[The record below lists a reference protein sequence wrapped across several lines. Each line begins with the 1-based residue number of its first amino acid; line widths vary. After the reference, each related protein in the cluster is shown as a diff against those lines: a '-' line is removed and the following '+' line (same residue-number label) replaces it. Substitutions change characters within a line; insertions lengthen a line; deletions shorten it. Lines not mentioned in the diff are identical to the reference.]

1 MGSSQEDGMSSSEEA
16 AAAIKAAKK
25 LLRKSSSSSMKL
37 KQLVKEVVAKVDG
50 QDDDAKSVKKWIKKS
65 DKFEVSE
72 CGKYVSLA
80 GSGGKVEDDSKKE
93 DKKKKRKRGAGEE
106 GKGEDGDGKK
116 PAKGKK
122 DRKAKEVDATDAAD
136 AQSNTLVID
145 TPYIADLDG
154 PGAIHSA
161 LDFDKS
167 RSDSITSGTG
177 GDSKA
182 DDGDEDPG
190 KGLTTLCLF
199 YQYVEPLWDL
209 ATYHTA
215 KAFVEEAGQKHGI
228 TGRMRVAREG
238 LNCTLTG
245 SYHGIRAWCRELR
258 TFGDRDEFKKTE
270 FKITDHLPRGQL
282 FPKLNAFEVME
293 IVNYGLGG
301 SKAPP
306 IGKTGVH
313 LQPEDYHAKMGE
325 KDTVIIDVRNHYE
338 ANIGKFVPPKEGAQ
352 YIDPN
357 MRKSTEFPVWLDKP
371 ETKEMLKGKQV
382 CLFVAIGSICS
393 LKTSQML
400 PFMFS
405 CNSLFFIC
413 FRHCHVIYHY

>member
-1 MGSSQEDGMSSSEEA
+1 MDIIHLGFGLGFSGRWRWR
-16 AAAIKAAKK
+16 
-25 LLRKSSSSSMKL
+25 RKHYRRICIAGPYRL
-37 KQLVKEVVAKVDG
+37 HAR
-50 QDDDAKSVKKWIKKS
+50 
-65 DKFEVSE
+65 EVSVFY
-72 CGKYVSLA
+72 GVSA
-80 GSGGKVEDDSKKE
+80 
-93 DKKKKRKRGAGEE
+93 
-106 GKGEDGDGKK
+106 
-116 PAKGKK
+116 
-122 DRKAKEVDATDAAD
+122 
-136 AQSNTLVID
+136 
-145 TPYIADLDG
+145 
-154 PGAIHSA
+154 SA
-161 LDFDKS
+161 
-167 RSDSITSGTG
+167 
-177 GDSKA
+177 
-182 DDGDEDPG
+182 
-190 KGLTTLCLF
+190 
-199 YQYVEPLWDL
+199 
-209 ATYHTA
+209 HTA

-282 FPKLNAFEVME
+282 FPKLNAFEVTE